1 MNTKYLLDAE
11 LQPMADNPSI
21 PRLTDDV
28 LKELRKNIGAQRIEL
43 GDPNALGIGR
53 EEIFVPSE
61 SGLVRCLL
69 YKPNNTSDV
78 LSPGYVHVHGG
89 GYLLGSPEGSD
100 ANNLHLCANLGI
112 TILSVDY
119 RLAPEHPIPAPLD
132 DCYAAL
138 AWMHGNALELRV
150 DPKRIGVGGESA
162 GGGLAAALALRA
174 RDEGE
179 YSICWQQ
186 LTYPMLDDRTGDTEH
201 PGDPLVG
208 EFVWTRH
215 SNQFGWDSYLG
226 TAPREAP
233 QVPARAKRLGGLPP
247 AWIFTATLDL
257 FRDEN
262 INYAHRLMAAG
273 VACDLV
279 VYAGACHGFQLVE
292 GTEIS
297 RRYREDFDKALRRG
311 LGCD

>member
-28 LKELRKNIGAQRIEL
+28 LKELRKNIGAQRREL

-138 AWMHGNALELRV
+138 AWMHGNALDLRL

-179 YSICWQQ
+179 YSRCWQQ
-186 LTYPMLDDRTGDTEH
+186 MTYPMLDDRTGDAEH

-247 AWIFTATLDL
+247 TWIFTATLDL

-279 VYAGACHGFQLVE
+279 VYAGACHGFQFVE
-292 GTEIS
+292 GADIS